1 MHKSKNYDMATQV
14 AMDKLMPKPIQI
26 TISMQGGGGLRGLGE
41 RPVSSVYGRP
51 IPRTIYRQ
59 YGGMSDWGISSAD
72 MEAAY
77 STGAFGPELA
87 QESFFDPPD
96 IESQRVHGTSPHDF
110 KTHGEAYGKPPG
122 SQPAASSGLDD
133 FTGVG
138 GQPSPEMQRRKE
150 IRRQEGLR
158 GMMQGGFDSPQAYRD
173 YMRDWESE
181 AAKSKSDAYWAK
193 NPYGNW
199 VTETFGGTK
208 GTSLVLPE
216 QAPISKNDA
225 INNVLEDDTLSSEE
239 KQEQIDYIFTWGPVV
254 NRDMG
259 RLKTARRQ
267 RRDDMKARARAQ
279 GYSPTQNKNK
289 GGGLSSVKKSI
300 NINGQPHKL
309 AWIRPDEAS
318 ALRAMGGSGRKVGG
332 VPAYFFF
339 DQGGSP
345 EVTGGGDPEAGVD
358 WASDVVTY
366 TDMTQDPGSRGGQSF
381 EDENVYTTTTTDQ
394 REGFDPSNIWGG
406 SDDWEGADIVAG
418 DAKKTLEKEIA
429 RDDEGPT
436 DIRKGF
442 LGLWGD
448 TMTRGEAL
456 EGAKRSAFTT
466 WRNTVGKY
474 STDTPKDYEEWFAAQ
489 DPNALIAGYKIGD
502 PVGMAMQSSFDNV
515 NKQLK
520 KKFKDARDDKAV
532 TLDDDEEFEMTRE
545 ELGEIVESAKVEGL
559 EDFTPYSGIDYPV
572 WMPGGMLAAGMDF
585 LSRTVIG
592 TGTVGGVG
600 VHLHKDGSITPIS
613 PEDSPGFDHESMK
626 GENVEPVRRRKQRGG
641 FGFEQKDV
649 EKLQEEPLTGMSG
662 LLAKRGPAATR
673 AEGLASLKK
682 GVLPQV
688 YTEEQI
694 EDFNLA

>member
-26 TISMQGGGGLRGLGE
+26 TISMQGGGGLRGLRE

-51 IPRTIYRQ
+51 IPRTVYRQ
-59 YGGMSDWGISSAD
+59 GGGIS
-72 MEAAY
+72 
-77 STGAFGPELA
+77 
-87 QESFFDPPD
+87 
-96 IESQRVHGTSPHDF
+96 
-110 KTHGEAYGKPPG
+110 
-122 SQPAASSGLDD
+122 
-133 FTGVG
+133 
-138 GQPSPEMQRRKE
+138 
-150 IRRQEGLR
+150 
-158 GMMQGGFDSPQAYRD
+158 
-173 YMRDWESE
+173 
-181 AAKSKSDAYWAK
+181 
-193 NPYGNW
+193 N
-199 VTETFGGTK
+199 
-208 GTSLVLPE
+208 
-216 QAPISKNDA
+216 
-225 INNVLEDDTLSSEE
+225 IN
-239 KQEQIDYIFTWGPVV
+239 
-254 NRDMG
+254 
-259 RLKTARRQ
+259 
-267 RRDDMKARARAQ
+267 
-279 GYSPTQNKNK
+279 
-289 GGGLSSVKKSI
+289 KSI

-436 DIRKGF
+436 DIRKGI
-442 LGLWGD
+442 LGLYGD
-448 TMTRGEAL
+448 RMTRGEAL

-466 WRNTVGKY
+466 WRNTIGKY

-502 PVGMAMQSSFDNV
+502 PVGMAMQSSFDIV

-532 TLDDDEEFEMTRE
+532 GLDDDEEFEMTRE

-559 EDFTPYSGIDYPV
+559 EDFTPYSGLDYPV
-572 WMPGGMLAAGMDF
+572 WAPGGTAIKAMDF
-585 LSRTVIG
+585 FSRTVIG

-600 VHLHKDGSITPIS
+600 VHLHKDGSVTPIS
-613 PEDSPGFDHESMK
+613 PEDSPGFDHEAMK
-626 GENVEPVRRRKQRGG
+626 GENVEPVRRRRRGPPPVA
-641 FGFEQKDV
+641 QPST
-649 EKLQEEPLTGMSG
+649 LEPEAPAKGTMAE
-662 LLAKRGPAATR
+662 LLARRGPAATR
-673 AEGLASLKK
+673 AQGLASLTRE
-682 GVLPQV
+682 GSPLRQA

>member
-1 MHKSKNYDMATQV
+1 M
-14 AMDKLMPKPIQI
+14 
-26 TISMQGGGGLRGLGE
+26 
-41 RPVSSVYGRP
+41 
-51 IPRTIYRQ
+51 
-59 YGGMSDWGISSAD
+59 
-72 MEAAY
+72 
-77 STGAFGPELA
+77 
-87 QESFFDPPD
+87 
-96 IESQRVHGTSPHDF
+96 
-110 KTHGEAYGKPPG
+110 
-122 SQPAASSGLDD
+122 
-133 FTGVG
+133 
-138 GQPSPEMQRRKE
+138 
-150 IRRQEGLR
+150 
-158 GMMQGGFDSPQAYRD
+158 
-173 YMRDWESE
+173 
-181 AAKSKSDAYWAK
+181 
-193 NPYGNW
+193 
-199 VTETFGGTK
+199 
-208 GTSLVLPE
+208 
-216 QAPISKNDA
+216 
-225 INNVLEDDTLSSEE
+225 
-239 KQEQIDYIFTWGPVV
+239 WGPVV

-259 RLKTARRQ
+259 RLKTASRQ
-267 RRDDMKARARAQ
+267 HRDDMKFQDRVK

-436 DIRKGF
+436 DIRKGI
-442 LGLWGD
+442 LGLYGD

-466 WRNTVGKY
+466 WRNTIGKY

-502 PVGMAMQSSFDNV
+502 PVGMAMQSSFDIV

-532 TLDDDEEFEMTRE
+532 GLDDDEEFEMTRE

-559 EDFTPYSGIDYPV
+559 EDFTPYSGLDYPI
-572 WMPGGMLAAGMDF
+572 WAPGGTAIKAMDF
-585 LSRTVIG
+585 FSRTVIG

-600 VHLHKDGSITPIS
+600 VHLHKDGSVTPIS
-613 PEDSPGFDHESMK
+613 PEDSPGFDHEAMK
-626 GENVEPVRRRKQRGG
+626 GENVEPVRRRRRGPPPVAPAATLPPEDAAPAKG
-641 FGFEQKDV
+641 TMAE
-649 EKLQEEPLTGMSG
+649 
-662 LLAKRGPAATR
+662 LLARRGPAATR
-673 AEGLASLKK
+673 AQGLASLTRE
-682 GVLPQV
+682 GSPLRQA

-694 EDFNLA
+694 EDFNLAQDK

>member
-51 IPRTIYRQ
+51 IPRTIYRVS
-59 YGGMSDWGISSAD
+59 GGDIGTD
-72 MEAAY
+72 D
-77 STGAFGPELA
+77 
-87 QESFFDPPD
+87 SFIGGYTDEYAGVQQGSYPD
-96 IESQRVHGTSPHDF
+96 IETQRVHGTSPHDIYR
-110 KTHGEAYGKPPG
+110 HGEAYGKPPG
-122 SQPAASSGLDD
+122 SQPAASTGLDD
-133 FTGVG
+133 YGDD
-138 GQPSPEMQRRKE
+138 GQPDPEMQKRIE
-150 IRRQEGLR
+150 AYRQQGLR
-158 GMMQGGFDSPQAYRD
+158 GMMQGGFKSPQAYRD
-173 YMRDWESE
+173 YMSNWKSE
-181 AAKSKSDAYWAK
+181 AEKSRSDAYWAE

-225 INNVLEDDTLSSEE
+225 INNVLEDDTLSSKE
-239 KQEQIDYIFTWGPVV
+239 KQEQIDYIFMWGPVV

-259 RLKTARRQ
+259 RLKTASRQ
-267 RRDDMKARARAQ
+267 HRDDMKARARAQ

-318 ALRAMGGSGRKVGG
+318 ALKAMGGSGKKVEGI
-332 VPAYFFF
+332 PAYF
-339 DQGGSP
+339 DEYSWSE
-345 EVTGGGDPEAGVD
+345 EV
-358 WASDVVTY
+358 S
-366 TDMTQDPGSRGGQSF
+366 
-381 EDENVYTTTTTDQ
+381 EDT
-394 REGFDPSNIWGG
+394 GG
-406 SDDWEGADIVAG
+406 SDVGGEGQYAGAAGDPYTYESPIEPPSADISPADYELGGMGGYSPTQVKDFVKEASKSRATSDDDTGYMAG
-418 DAKKTLEKEIA
+418 PKEL
-429 RDDEGPT
+429 T
-436 DIRKGF
+436 DMRKGI
-442 LGLWGD
+442 LGLYGD
-448 TMTRGEAL
+448 RMTRGEAL

-466 WRNTVGKY
+466 WRNTIGKY

-489 DPNALIAGYKIGD
+489 DPNALIAGFKIGD
-502 PVGMAMQSSFDNV
+502 PVGMAMQSSFDIV

-520 KKFKDARDDKAV
+520 KRF
-532 TLDDDEEFEMTRE
+532 EERASQKSEYTGEELTRE

-559 EDFTPYSGIDYPV
+559 EDFTPYSGLDYP
-572 WMPGGMLAAGMDF
+572 WYMPGGMIAQGLNL

-600 VHLHKDGSITPIS
+600 VHLHKDGSVTPIS
-613 PEDSPGFDHESMK
+613 PEDSPGFDHEAMK
-626 GENVEPVRRRKQRGG
+626 GENVEPIRRRRRGPPPV
-641 FGFEQKDV
+641 EQPST
-649 EKLQEEPLTGMSG
+649 LEPEAPAKGTMAE
-662 LLAKRGPAATR
+662 LLARRGPAATR
-673 AEGLASLKK
+673 AQGLASLTRE
-682 GVLPQV
+682 GSPLRQV

>member
-1 MHKSKNYDMATQV
+1 MATQV
-14 AMDKLMPKPIQI
+14 AIDKLMPKPIQI

-96 IESQRVHGTSPHDF
+96 IESQRVHGTSPHDIYR
-110 KTHGEAYGKPPG
+110 HGEAYGKPPG
-122 SQPAASSGLDD
+122 SQPAASTGLDD
-133 FTGVG
+133 YGDD
-138 GQPSPEMQRRKE
+138 GQPDPEMQKRIE
-150 IRRQEGLR
+150 AYRQQGLR
-158 GMMQGGFDSPQAYRD
+158 GMMQGGFKSPQAYRD
-173 YMRDWESE
+173 YMSNWKSE
-181 AAKSKSDAYWAK
+181 AEKSRSDAYWAQ

-239 KQEQIDYIFTWGPVV
+239 KQEQIDYIFMWGPVV

-259 RLKTARRQ
+259 RLKTASRQ

-318 ALRAMGGSGRKVGG
+318 ALKAMGGSGKKVEGI
-332 VPAYFFF
+332 PAYFDEHSWGESDIF
-339 DQGGSP
+339 DTTS
-345 EVTGGGDPEAGVD
+345 TGGDPAISD
-358 WASDVVTY
+358 PTYSFASDTIESQDYDIDPSGDYPVPKPDTSRIQSSGGRGADPRTFKTSTGREDYKRPEEYDLGKGLFGFGDDYDFNDVKKVW
-366 TDMTQDPGSRGGQSF
+366 MTQYIQSGRPRHDPVTQKEIDIEEEWEKAKNAPGGISALA
-381 EDENVYTTTTTDQ
+381 
-394 REGFDPSNIWGG
+394 EGFR
-406 SDDWEGADIVAG
+406 V
-418 DAKKTLEKEIA
+418 
-429 RDDEGPT
+429 
-436 DIRKGF
+436 
-442 LGLWGD
+442 
-448 TMTRGEAL
+448 
-456 EGAKRSAFTT
+456 
-466 WRNTVGKY
+466 
-474 STDTPKDYEEWFAAQ
+474 
-489 DPNALIAGYKIGD
+489 GD
-502 PVGMAMQSSFDNV
+502 PMGHQMRESFKQIN
-515 NKQLK
+515 NQLK
-520 KKFKDARDDKAV
+520 NKFKSETDKKSV
-532 TLDDDEEFEMTRE
+532 GQDDEEPYEMTRE
-545 ELGEIVESAKVEGL
+545 ELSALVEEMDIEGL
-559 EDFTPYSGIDYPV
+559 EDFTPYSGLDYPI
-572 WMPGGMLAAGMDF
+572 WAPGGILAAGMDF

-600 VHLHKDGSITPIS
+600 VHIHKDGSITPIS

-626 GENVEPVRRRKQRGG
+626 GENVEPVRRRRRGPPP
-641 FGFEQKDV
+641 V
-649 EKLQEEPLTGMSG
+649 APAATLEPEAPAKGTMAE
-662 LLAKRGPAATR
+662 LLARRGPAATR
-673 AEGLASLKK
+673 AQGLASLTRE
-682 GVLPQV
+682 GSPLRQV

-694 EDFNLA
+694 EDFNLAQDK